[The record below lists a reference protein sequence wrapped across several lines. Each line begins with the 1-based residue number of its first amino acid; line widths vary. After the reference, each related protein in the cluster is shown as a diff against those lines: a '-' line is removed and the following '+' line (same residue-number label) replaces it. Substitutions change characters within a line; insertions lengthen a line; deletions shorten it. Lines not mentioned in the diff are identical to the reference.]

1 MLVNLSFVSNKPT
14 GISTYATNLIP
25 HLQKLQPTLLS
36 SQLINDCDCY
46 PIPGNLTPDDGS
58 KGHLRRLLWT
68 QRQLPKIY
76 KQKSSHLLFSPV
88 PEAPLFTDCRYIVTV
103 HDLIPL
109 RFAKLSPLTAYSRY
123 YIPQILKGA
132 QHILCN
138 SKATAK
144 DITDFFGIE
153 PNKITSI
160 LLAHDANNFRALN
173 LPLSNYFLYIGRQD
187 PYKNL
192 QRLIAAFA
200 AIPNYHKYQLWIAGS
215 SDPRYT
221 PAIQALIDKLGIA
234 NYVKFL
240 DYVAYPQLPII
251 INSAIALIFPS
262 LWEGFGFPVLEA
274 MACGTPVITSNLS
287 SMPEVAGEAAILV
300 NPYST
305 AEISQ
310 AMANVATSLE
320 KRSQLSAL
328 GLLRAEEFSWYK
340 TGQATV
346 KVLSDY
352 L

>member
-1 MLVNLSFVSNKPT
+1 MLVNLSFVSTKPT
-14 GISTYATNLIP
+14 GISTYAINLIS

-36 SQLINDCDCY
+36 PRKIDNRDCY
-46 PIPGNLTPDDGS
+46 LIPANLTPDSGS
-58 KGHLRRLLWT
+58 KGHLRRLWWT
-68 QRQLPKIY
+68 QQQLPKIY
-76 KQKSSHLLFSPV
+76 KQKTSHLLFSPV

-109 RFAKLSPLTAYSRY
+109 RFAKFSPLTAYSRY
-123 YIPQILKGA
+123 YIPHVLKSA

-144 DITDFFGIE
+144 DITHFFGID
-153 PNKITSI
+153 PRKITPI
-160 LLAHDANNFRALN
+160 LLAHDESNFRFLN
-173 LPLSNYFLYIGRQD
+173 LPKSNYFVYVGRQD

-200 AIPNYHKYQLWIAGS
+200 ALPNYHRYQLWIVGN

-221 PAIQALIDKLGIA
+221 PVIQALIGKMELT

-240 DYVAYPQLPII
+240 DYVDYRQLPII
-251 INSAIALIFPS
+251 INSAIALVFPS

-287 SMPEVAGEAAILV
+287 SLPEVAGKAAVLV

-305 AEISQ
+305 EEISQ
-310 AMANVATSLE
+310 AMEEIANSADL
-320 KRSQLSAL
+320 RSQLSQL
-328 GLLRAEEFSWYK
+328 GLIRAREFSWQK
-340 TGQATV
+340 TGRSTV
-346 KVLSDY
+346 EVLASY

>member
-1 MLVNLSFVSNKPT
+1 MSFVSTKPT

-25 HLQKLQPTLLS
+25 HLQKLQPTLLT
-36 SQLINDCDCY
+36 SQRIDDRNCY
-46 PIPGNLTPDDGS
+46 LIPGDLTPEYGS

-76 KQKSSHLLFSPV
+76 KQKNSPLLFSPV
-88 PEAPLFTDCRYIVTV
+88 PEAPLFTNCRYVVTV

-123 YIPQILKGA
+123 YIPQVLKSA

-138 SKATAK
+138 STATAK
-144 DITDFFGIE
+144 DITYFFGIE
-153 PNKITSI
+153 PSKITPV
-160 LLAHDANNFRALN
+160 LLAHDRHNFRFLN
-173 LPLSNYFLYIGRQD
+173 LPTSNYFLYIGRQD

-200 AIPNYHKYQLWIAGS
+200 MMPNYHKYELWIAGTP
-215 SDPRYT
+215 DPRYT
-221 PAIQALIDKLGIA
+221 PVLQALIDKLAITK
-234 NYVKFL
+234 YVKFL
-240 DYVAYPQLPII
+240 DYVAYSQLPVI
-251 INSAIALIFPS
+251 INSAIALVFPS

-287 SMPEVAGEAAILV
+287 SLPEVAGEAAVLV

-305 AEISQ
+305 EDISQ
-310 AMANVATSLE
+310 AMETIAESVEL
-320 KRSQLSAL
+320 RSQLSQL
-328 GLLRAEEFSWYK
+328 GLIRAAEFSWQK
-340 TGQATV
+340 TGLATV
-346 KVLSDY
+346 EVLSRY